1 MFKFLG
7 KLFGFD
13 ESKFLAQQQEI
24 DRLRQVN
31 LEILSEVNELKK
43 RYMNIED
50 DINTKEDID
59 YDNIQIDYDVL
70 AGKLDVGDISID
82 LEELAGYVSIS
93 DIANNIDMSDLAS
106 YLDASEIAPHL
117 NFDESDFV
125 DSVADKVLEKLI
137 NNYKAKAR

>member
-13 ESKFLAQQQEI
+13 ESKFIAQQQEI

-31 LEILSEVNELKK
+31 LEILMEVNELKK

-70 AGKLDVGDISID
+70 AGKLDVSDISID
-82 LEELAGYVSIS
+82 LEELAGYVSII

>member
-31 LEILSEVNELKK
+31 LEILVEVNELKK

-59 YDNIQIDYDVL
+59 YDNIQIDYEVL

-82 LEELAGYVSIS
+82 LEDLAGYVSIS